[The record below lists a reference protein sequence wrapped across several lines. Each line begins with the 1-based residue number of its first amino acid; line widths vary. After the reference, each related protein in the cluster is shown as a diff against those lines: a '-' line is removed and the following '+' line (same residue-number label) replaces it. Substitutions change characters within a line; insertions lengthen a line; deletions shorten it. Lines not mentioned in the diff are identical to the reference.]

1 MSAALTASTTTQGVK
16 RGSMTNCRKHYHH
29 PIPVTH
35 NGSWRWAFRC
45 RYCPKTITI
54 PRTVHAMSFEDE
66 PQQPNLANLAMHLNC
81 GDHGRGVS
89 IPRASVSGP
98 AHSITAASA
107 QFMEEFLMNSHLGE
121 FLSVFSA
128 WILEDDLRFVAGA
141 KSESSGV
148 DENC

>member
-1 MSAALTASTTTQGVK
+1 MQVL
-16 RGSMTNCRKHYHH
+16 
-29 PIPVTH
+29 
-35 NGSWRWAFRC
+35 
-45 RYCPKTITI
+45 PKAI

-89 IPRASVSGP
+89 IPRASVSISGP
-98 AHSITAASA
+98 AHSIT
-107 QFMEEFLMNSHLGE
+107 FLMNSHLGE